1 MLLPP
6 VWACASRVVPAGDA
20 SGSSPLGSAA
30 AVASRHVN
38 QVKSRLQALG
48 LLDRTFA
55 SAADDDLDAAVSA
68 LDEEHRD
75 ALVKLVGDD
84 ASADEIR
91 ATVARGRLDGTM
103 ESVALVLTDLCLAD
117 CIEQLGDH
125 ADHPSSDELREVL
138 PGLVERHGL
147 AITRMMLASTVAGE
161 APASAIIRDLLKN
174 DELVKLPPAEQ
185 RPISPLVQAPAMDP
199 DERAKIKAKRAE
211 MRKKKQE
218 QARLRREQAAKAR
231 NRI

>member
-1 MLLPP
+1 
-6 VWACASRVVPAGDA
+6 
-20 SGSSPLGSAA
+20 
-30 AVASRHVN
+30 
-38 QVKSRLQALG
+38 
-48 LLDRTFA
+48 
-55 SAADDDLDAAVSA
+55 
-68 LDEEHRD
+68 
-75 ALVKLVGDD
+75 
-84 ASADEIR
+84 
-91 ATVARGRLDGTM
+91 
-103 ESVALVLTDLCLAD
+103 TDLCLAD

-211 MRKKKQE
+211 MRKKERE
-218 QARLRREQAAKAR
+218 QARRRREQAAKAR